1 MRSSPQAW
9 FLGLAVLATG
19 AVGIAARSASHRS
32 DASAAL
38 PTDTARFGF
47 ATRERINDVV
57 LFQATRPFEVR
68 LGNGPIRGELP
79 DAGDYERAR
88 GHVLRELGRYTP
100 AFLDRVH
107 LRGVVLTGR
116 LHEGDNDI
124 PSLPNVGGLML
135 LDVGASD
142 LDLVRALHHEV
153 FHFADLADDGTLKV
167 DARWASLNPPGFA
180 YGAGGRTL
188 RSRWAALPTN
198 LPGFVSAYATSASEE
213 DRAETFAFAVARKTT
228 LDERLDHDAVLAAKV
243 QDIARRVEALDAETA
258 VRLGLRAI
266 TR

>member
-9 FLGLAVLATG
+9 FLGLAVVATG
-19 AVGIAARSASHRS
+19 AIGIAARSASHAS

-57 LFQATRPFEVR
+57 LFQATQPFEVR
-68 LGNGPIRGELP
+68 LGNGPIRGDLP
-79 DAGDYERAR
+79 DARDYENAR
-88 GHVLRELGRYTP
+88 GHVIRELGRYTP
-100 AFLDRVH
+100 SFCDRIH

-116 LHEGDNDI
+116 LHEGESEI

-135 LDVGASD
+135 LDVGANE

-167 DARWASLNPPGFA
+167 DARWAALNPPGFT

-188 RSRWAALPTN
+188 RSRWAALPTD
-198 LPGFVSAYATSASEE
+198 LPGFVSAYATSGSEE

-228 LDERLDHDAVLAAKV
+228 LDERLGRDPVLTAKV
-243 QDIARRVEALDAETA
+243 RDIARRIEALDPETA
-258 VRLGLRAI
+258 ARLGLRAL